1 MKKSFQVAAL
11 PVLENKKGQLR
22 ILLVTSRETKRWVT
36 PKGWPWAKHSK
47 RAAAAREAWEE
58 AGVTGDISRKP
69 IGSFRYEKQLQSRA
83 RDVTV
88 SVYLLKVTAI
98 ADKWPEAK
106 QRRRRWFTPEAAARA
121 VLEPELRELLT
132 ALSVARR

>member
-1 MKKSFQVAAL
+1 MAAL
-11 PVLENKKGQLR
+11 PVIENKKGQLR
-22 ILLVTSRETKRWVT
+22 ILLVTSRETKRWVV

-69 IGSFRYEKQLQSRA
+69 IGSFRYEKQLRSRI

-98 ADKWPEAK
+98 ANKWPEAK
-106 QRRRRWFTPEAAARA
+106 QRRRRWFTPDGAAKA
-121 VLEPELRELLT
+121 VAEPDLTQLLGS
-132 ALSVARR
+132 LSGRSQSDILP